1 MSSFNTENKQAEK
14 VQNLDFLDR
23 KNERERSQ
31 SETDVRLR
39 DRRTEMINGDA
50 QSSPRDQ
57 NNR

>member
-1 MSSFNTENKQAEK
+1 MSSFNSENKEVEK
-14 VQNLDFLDR
+14 VQNFDFSDR